1 MRMITG
7 RCLCGGVTYQ
17 ASGEPI
23 TTRTCWC
30 RLCQAIGAGS
40 ATVNTC
46 FRTEDVAI
54 VGELADYQSIA
65 DSGARM
71 HRRFCPRCGVH
82 LFSQAESRPHLIFVR
97 VGSMDDREAVRPELT
112 IWTREAPRWA
122 CIAEDV
128 PRLEA
133 QAPPAG

>member
-1 MRMITG
+1 MITG
-7 RCLCGGVTYQ
+7 GCLCGGVTYRI
-17 ASGEPI
+17 SGDPI

-40 ATVNTC
+40 ATVNAC

-54 VGELADYQSIA
+54 TGVLADYESVA
-65 DSGARM
+65 DSGSRM

-82 LFSQAESRPHLIFVR
+82 LFSQAEPRPHLIFVR

-112 IWTREAPRWA
+112 IWTSEAPSWA
-122 CIAEDV
+122 CIAEDL

-133 QAPPAG
+133 QAPPAA